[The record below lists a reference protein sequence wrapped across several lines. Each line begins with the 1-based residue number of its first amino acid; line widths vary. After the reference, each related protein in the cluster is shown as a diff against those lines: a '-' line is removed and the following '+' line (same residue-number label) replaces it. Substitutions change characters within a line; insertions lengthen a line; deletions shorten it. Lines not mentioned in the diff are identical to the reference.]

1 MQNLVSRKND
11 AIDVTAL
18 GTGLETAEH
27 HGQSVIGLTEVAS
40 HLPIQHMKTEQGEQ
54 LEVQVDDENNDNP
67 KDWIYQALENE
78 HECELETV
86 VHVTPSVK
94 GRLKEH
100 ITFWIKLYQEGY
112 KIPFIEIPP
121 VAYLRNNKS
130 ASRHKDFV

>member
-1 MQNLVSRKND
+1 
-11 AIDVTAL
+11 
-18 GTGLETAEH
+18 
-27 HGQSVIGLTEVAS
+27 
-40 HLPIQHMKTEQGEQ
+40 MKTEQGEQ

-130 ASRHKDFV
+130 ALRHKDFVQQARRFSSELLQSNTVHFLRILQWWGKTAKGPIFLALPPA